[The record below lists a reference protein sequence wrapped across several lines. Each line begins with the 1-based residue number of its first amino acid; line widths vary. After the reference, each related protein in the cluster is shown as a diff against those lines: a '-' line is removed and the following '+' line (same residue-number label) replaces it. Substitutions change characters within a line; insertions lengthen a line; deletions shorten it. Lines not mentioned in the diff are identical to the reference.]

1 MDRPSSGDQG
11 VYISRAL
18 HKAAIELS
26 EEGTE
31 AAAATAMVANTFC
44 LLEEEEEE
52 EVEFTADQPFLMG
65 VVGELEEVEWES
77 VLLFMGR
84 FSGPEC
90 AA

>member
-1 MDRPSSGDQG
+1 M
-11 VYISRAL
+11 YISRAL

-31 AAAATAMVANTFC
+31 AAAATAMVANTYC

-65 VVGELEEVEWES
+65 VVGELEEAEWES

>member
-1 MDRPSSGDQG
+1 M
-11 VYISRAL
+11 YISRAL

-31 AAAATAMVANTFC
+31 AAAATAMVANTYC